1 MAGSSSTW
9 VGEELPCGEC
19 VGRGA
24 GMGGDLGQMQQMGG
38 LGVGVVSPTHLP
50 PSLELVCRVWG
61 ASSCWAGVWGGCAAA
76 ATRALGAAVPAGGDA
91 QASVA
96 PPRLGL
102 HGEGGQCHGG
112 GGGRPGS
119 NGLSSSLPLG
129 GGLGPHGA
137 QASFNP
143 KRGAGA

>member
-76 ATRALGAAVPAGGDA
+76 ATRAEGAAVSAGG
-91 QASVA
+91 
-96 PPRLGL
+96 GCT
-102 HGEGGQCHGG
+102 G
-112 GGGRPGS
+112 
-119 NGLSSSLPLG
+119 
-129 GGLGPHGA
+129 
-137 QASFNP
+137 
-143 KRGAGA
+143 